1 MKYILEVTG
10 KDEEKLIS
18 HLATELDIF
27 KTQKVLDIEYKFN
40 IDKAEVKKMK
50 KEQKIEQKYK
60 KQLEKK
66 GFFRKIFRR
75 TK

>member
-1 MKYILEVTG
+1 M
-10 KDEEKLIS
+10 S
-18 HLATELDIF
+18 
-27 KTQKVLDIEYKFN
+27 

-66 GFFRKIFRR
+66 GFFSKIFKR